1 MPPYGIPL
9 FLFIF
14 RYTGPGHDING
25 YSVYRNDYDV
35 EYDNDAELM
44 LKDVEILGDEDERE
58 KELKT
63 CIIRAFNRRLDERE
77 KRKQFVLERGLLN
90 LREKLNEEKKES
102 KVSYG

>member
-1 MPPYGIPL
+1 MEFHYFSL
-9 FLFIF
+9 FF

-77 KRKQFVLERGLLN
+77 KRKKFVLERGLLN